1 MPAYS
6 QLLDKLVNEL
16 TKLPGVGRK
25 TGQRFAF
32 FLLKASDDYVQNLA
46 ALLGEVKAR
55 VRPCRECGNPTEA
68 DLCAVCADDNRN
80 RRLLCVV
87 EEPADVGV
95 VERTGEFG
103 GLYHVLMGVIAPLDG
118 VGPDQ
123 LRIAEL
129 VDRVRRGRVAE
140 VIVATDPDVEGDTTA
155 FYIAKLLA
163 PLGVKITRIAR
174 GLPVGGDLEFADEV
188 TLAKAITG
196 RQEIDG

>member
-1 MPAYS
+1 VPAYS